1 MSETTTV
8 HALVGRVWRLDARVA
23 ELESEVALCRDE
35 LASMTAQHDEL
46 HDLWLDAEQGK
57 TEAEAE
63 VDTLKRT
70 LRIAAADYWREQM
83 DGLDTDH
90 PVDHIIDATIAKW
103 IARTKESKGGVDYP
117 TTIPTQSACSSGGW
131 ITTASASSSS
141 LPTSTSFAEGQLRP
155 SPSCKTK

>member
-103 IARTKESKGGVDYP
+103 IARTKESKG
-117 TTIPTQSACSSGGW
+117 
-131 ITTASASSSS
+131 
-141 LPTSTSFAEGQLRP
+141 
-155 SPSCKTK
+155 